1 MQAANRER
9 TIDDWRAEIDRIDAE
24 LVALLN
30 RRAECAMGIGRI
42 KRRNSQPVYVPER
55 ERDVIRRVMAANG
68 GPLPNAAVETIFQ
81 TIMGQTRLLEERAAQ
96 H

>member
-30 RRAECAMGIGRI
+30 RRAECAVGIGRI
-42 KRRNSQPVYVPER
+42 KRRNGQPVYVPER
-55 ERDVIRRVMAANG
+55 ERDVIQRVTSANG
-68 GPLPNAAVETIFQ
+68 GPLPNAAVEAIFQ
-81 TIMGQTRLLEERAAQ
+81 TIMGQTRLLEERVAQ